1 MSLRSWRRILRMP
14 TLGIVLLA
22 VLSTYDAPL
31 VVAQT
36 STLPTEG
43 LKSTDAK
50 IRAKTARELGQ
61 SGDSS
66 VVPAL
71 VDALK
76 DPDTKVRG
84 EVVVALAT
92 LRQPPALEALT
103 TVMKDPDA
111 DVRGLAIEGMV
122 GYYTGEAP
130 STGFSGFMKKNLEWA
145 KSRFSPDT
153 THVDPGITLD
163 PKVVDALREGLADN
177 ASARIER
184 ELARG
189 LGVLHAKAAVPDLVK
204 AAHSGDVDLSRESLG
219 ALAKIGDTSAG
230 PELVDLLDSPD
241 KGVRLDDAVTL
252 GILRTQGALPK
263 LQSLYASA
271 SDRKTMEKALEGLA
285 YLGDPVSVPLFL
297 KALWSDDRSLRISAA
312 EGLARAGNTGALPD
326 LLKAAASERDAE
338 ARLAMEFALTALSRN
353 DYLAEMVD
361 ELGSRSEGDAAQSY
375 FVELARRPGFLAVL
389 YPYLDHHDPAVRKRL
404 CDVLMFS
411 GDSSSLAPLERLS
424 RDSNND
430 VVSEALRALRAIRA
444 RSAA

>member
-1 MSLRSWRRILRMP
+1 MP

-184 ELARG
+184 ESAWPGRAPRQG
-189 LGVLHAKAAVPDLVK
+189 G
-204 AAHSGDVDLSRESLG
+204 R
-219 ALAKIGDTSAG
+219 AG
-230 PELVDLLDSPD
+230 P
-241 KGVRLDDAVTL
+241 G
-252 GILRTQGALPK
+252 
-263 LQSLYASA
+263 
-271 SDRKTMEKALEGLA
+271 EG
-285 YLGDPVSVPLFL
+285 
-297 KALWSDDRSLRISAA
+297 
-312 EGLARAGNTGALPD
+312 
-326 LLKAAASERDAE
+326 
-338 ARLAMEFALTALSRN
+338 
-353 DYLAEMVD
+353 
-361 ELGSRSEGDAAQSY
+361 
-375 FVELARRPGFLAVL
+375 
-389 YPYLDHHDPAVRKRL
+389 
-404 CDVLMFS
+404 
-411 GDSSSLAPLERLS
+411 
-424 RDSNND
+424 
-430 VVSEALRALRAIRA
+430 RALG
-444 RSAA
+444 

>member
-1 MSLRSWRRILRMP
+1 MTLKSWHRILRKP
-14 TLGIVLLA
+14 TLSIALLA
-22 VLSTYDAPL
+22 ALSAFDAPR

-66 VVPAL
+66 VIPAL

-76 DPDTKVRG
+76 DPDPKVRS

-92 LRQPPALEALT
+92 LRQPPALDALT
-103 TVMKDPDA
+103 TVMKDPDV

-122 GYYTGEAP
+122 GYYTGETP
-130 STGFSGFMKKNLEWA
+130 STGFAGFMKKYWERA

-153 THVDPGITLD
+153 TQVDPGIALD
-163 PKVVDALREGLADN
+163 PKVVNALREGLADT

-184 ELARG
+184 ESARG

-204 AAHSGDVDLSRESLG
+204 AAHSGDVDLSRESLS

-230 PELVDLLDSPD
+230 PELVDLLDSAD
-241 KGVRLDDAVTL
+241 NGVRLDDAVTL
-252 GILRTQGALPK
+252 GILRTHDALPK
-263 LQSLYASA
+263 LQSLYASG
-271 SDRKTMEKALEGLA
+271 SDHKTMEKALEGLA

-297 KALWSDDRSLRISAA
+297 KALWSTDKSLRISAA
-312 EGLARAGNTGALPD
+312 EGLARAGNAEALPD
-326 LLKAAASERDAE
+326 LLKAAGSERDAE
-338 ARLAMEFALTALSRN
+338 ARLAMEFALTALGRN

-361 ELGSRSEGDAAQSY
+361 ELGSNLQGDVAQSY
-375 FVELARRPGFLAVL
+375 FVELTRRPGFLAVL
-389 YPYLDHHDPAVRKRL
+389 YPYLDHHNPAVRKRL
-404 CDVLMFS
+404 CDVLMYS

-430 VVSEALRALRAIRA
+430 VAGEALRALRAIRA